1 MELTRLAERFSEGMG
16 GAAALA
22 FIAFSVVF
30 MVLIGLTF
38 IIFGVRYLAAAVE
51 RGNGGTGRAPSKPQ
65 KAVQK
70 PAPEKGPSAGGASPD
85 GALIAAI
92 AAAVAASGGGVVT
105 AVRKTTP
112 LGKAVGHGGNWKL
125 VGRSELMEGMD

>member
-30 MVLIGLTF
+30 LVLIGLTF
-38 IIFGVRYLAAAVE
+38 IIFAVRYMAAVVE
-51 RGNGGTGRAPSKPQ
+51 RGKGGSGPTPSKPQ
-65 KAVQK
+65 KAAPK
-70 PAPEKGPSAGGASPD
+70 PAPEKPATTGGASPD
-85 GALIAAI
+85 GTLIAAI

-105 AVRKTTP
+105 SVRKTTP
-112 LGKAVGHGGNWKL
+112 IGRAMGHGGNWKL
-125 VGRSELMEGMD
+125 AGRSELMEGMD